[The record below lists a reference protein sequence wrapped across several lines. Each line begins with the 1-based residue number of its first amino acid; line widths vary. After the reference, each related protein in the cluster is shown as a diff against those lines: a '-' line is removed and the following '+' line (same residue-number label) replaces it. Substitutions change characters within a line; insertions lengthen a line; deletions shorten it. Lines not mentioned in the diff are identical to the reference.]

1 MGQNTSQ
8 KVVKLPNVADDSL
21 IFWKERFMHE
31 EIIGVRDRDIEK
43 KIDLQLQRF
52 LVFYQER
59 YGHDRVSTI
68 TKRDVEAWM
77 DHLYPDD
84 PDAPHPFD
92 ASTANNHKAHLSKF
106 IGWVKGKAPHLLP
119 KDPTKGVKDFK
130 LPAPEARALNDD
142 QIISLLNICDRLER
156 FHQLKGRRW
165 KGKQAPLKKN
175 ARPKRD
181 RAIVFMLLDTGI
193 RREMIVNLNLDQLD
207 PNEPDKLR
215 KSRKAKLL
223 NVQGKGMT
231 LVNKSLSSDLRKA
244 LADYIEHERVRD
256 TDENSKALFLTA
268 LSIPER
274 RPGGRMHVR
283 SINRILQKIGEWH
296 DAEQNDP
303 ERKISP
309 LHPHSLRHTFAFD
322 LSRRTQGNPFVL
334 QEELGHRNE
343 RYISTYTR
351 SPEKEKERYG
361 GLLNSDD

>member
-1 MGQNTSQ
+1 MEKNTSQ
-8 KVVKLPNVADDSL
+8 KVVQLPNVADDSL
-21 IFWKERFMHE
+21 SIWKERFME
-31 EIIGVRDRDIEK
+31 EKIIGNRSRDVEK
-43 KIDLQLQRF
+43 KIDRQLQRF
-52 LVFYQER
+52 IDFFRDR
-59 YGHDRVSTI
+59 YGHERVSAI

-77 DHLYPDD
+77 DKLYPKD

-92 ASTANNHKAHLSKF
+92 ASTVNNHKAHLSTF
-106 IGWVKGKAPHLLP
+106 MGWVQGKVRHMIPE
-119 KDPTKGVKDFK
+119 DPTKGVKEIK
-130 LPAPEARALNDD
+130 LPAPEARSLSDE
-142 QIISLLNICDRLER
+142 QIISLINVCDRLER

-244 LADYIEHERVRD
+244 LADYIEYERVRD

-309 LHPHSLRHTFAFD
+309 LHPHSLRHTYAFD

-351 SPEKEKERYG
+351 NPEKSRYG
-361 GLLNSDD
+361 GVLDNNDD